1 MRTEDIKLWENGTP
15 YYNAEY
21 GQPETTITP
30 YPAERN
36 GNEKRGCVIVFP
48 GGGYAKRAPHEGEP
62 IALMLN
68 EIGVHAFVLNYRI
81 APYKHPAELEDALRA
96 VRWVRYHAEE
106 YGIDPDKIGV
116 LGFSAGGHLAVS
128 ASTHFDYGRPGGDEI
143 DAMSSKPN
151 AAIYCYAVC
160 TLEPPYAHNGT
171 RINLL
176 GENASPE
183 LVREMSG
190 PYSVREDMPPVF
202 IWHTFEDGAVPVQN
216 SLMMATA
223 LREKNV
229 PVEMHIFPHGY
240 HGLGLAKQFPHTAQ
254 WAPQLQ
260 TWLKYYNF

>member
-1 MRTEDIKLWENGTP
+1 MRMDDIKLWDNGTP

-36 GNEKRGCVIVFP
+36 GDEKRGCVIVFP

-128 ASTHFDYGRPGGDEI
+128 ASTHFDYGRPGGYEI

-160 TLEPPYAHNGT
+160 TLEKPFTHNGT

-190 PYSVREDMPPVF
+190 PTSVREDMPPVF
-202 IWHTFEDGAVPVQN
+202 IWHTFEDTVVPVQN

-223 LREKNV
+223 LREKNI
-229 PVEMHIFPHGY
+229 PVEMHIYPHGH
-240 HGLGLAKQFPHTAQ
+240 HGLGLAPAFPHTAQ
-254 WAPQLQ
+254 WATQLQ